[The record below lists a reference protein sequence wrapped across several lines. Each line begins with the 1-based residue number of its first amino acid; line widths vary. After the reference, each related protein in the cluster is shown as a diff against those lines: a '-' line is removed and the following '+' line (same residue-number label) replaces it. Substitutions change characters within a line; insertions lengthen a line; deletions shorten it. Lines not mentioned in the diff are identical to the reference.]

1 MHNVIE
7 LLILLVV
14 IIPKYHKI
22 QFVFIR
28 FENRDN
34 KPKQSKTYPY
44 IIKYIISTRMKIR
57 QLLFGLLLSANFVS
71 NAQDSKKEVLF
82 SIDNKPYYT
91 DEFSRV
97 YKKNIDLVKDESQ
110 KDLNQYLELFVGY
123 KLKIN
128 KANKLGLQN
137 NPKYQSELKS
147 YRSQLSKN
155 YITDTKV
162 TKELIEE
169 AYNRSQKE
177 IKASHILIMVDEN
190 AAPADTLKAY
200 NQILDIRKKALAG
213 EDFGKL
219 AQQFSQDPSAKENS
233 GDLGYFS
240 AFRMVYPFES
250 GAFKTKKNDVSKP
263 VRTRFGYHLI
273 KVNNI
278 RDNRGA
284 VSVAHIMIMKPADAS
299 SSEKGKTKIQDI
311 YKKLQQ
317 GEKFEE
323 LAKQFS
329 EDKSSAGK
337 GGVLN
342 SFSSG
347 ELSSDKFE
355 NVAFSLSKQNPI
367 SEPFESEYGWHIV
380 KFIEKHP
387 VKTFEEME
395 MELDGKIRKDDRS
408 RLIVNSMN
416 EKLRKKYA
424 VKRDEKMYVAI
435 VKAVDN
441 KIYTADWKVPSAI
454 TSFDKALFSIK
465 DSQIS
470 GTAFLNYM
478 YGQQKGLPEVK
489 PVAKL
494 VDALYNKFL
503 DQQLN
508 TYYNDNL
515 EKEFPEFADVME
527 EYRDGLLLFDL
538 MEKEI
543 WEKSKNDTIGLQDF
557 YQKNI
562 NNYKWKNRYD
572 VLIVS
577 STKADFI
584 KKAQKMLKK
593 DKTADFIKQNLNS
606 ANDVE
611 VLEKEGVFEE
621 GSEVLPKNVT
631 FKPGV
636 TDVVKEGDYYFVTRV
651 NKVLPAGNKTLEE
664 CKGKVV
670 NDYQQYLEENWVSDL
685 KKEFT
690 IDVNKDTFEK
700 VKKQIKS

>member
-1 MHNVIE
+1 
-7 LLILLVV
+7 
-14 IIPKYHKI
+14 
-22 QFVFIR
+22 
-28 FENRDN
+28 
-34 KPKQSKTYPY
+34 
-44 IIKYIISTRMKIR
+44 MKIK
-57 QLLFGLLLSANFVS
+57 QLLFGLLLSTNFVS

-82 SIDNKPYYT
+82 TINDKPYFT

-110 KDLNQYLELFVGY
+110 KDLNQYLELFIGY

-128 KANKLGLQN
+128 KANRLGLQD

-147 YRSQLSKN
+147 YRNQLSKN
-155 YITDTKV
+155 YLTDTKV

-190 AAPADTLKAY
+190 ASPADTLKAY
-200 NQILDIRKKALAG
+200 NQILDIRKKAIAG
-213 EDFGKL
+213 GDFGKL
-219 AQQFSQDPSAKENS
+219 AQQYSQDPSAKENQ

-240 AFRMVYPFES
+240 ALRMVYAFES
-250 GAFKTKKNDVSKP
+250 GAYKTKKNEISKP

-273 KVNNI
+273 KVNDI
-278 RDNRGA
+278 RDNRGE
-284 VSVAHIMIMKPADAS
+284 VSVAHIMIMKSEDGS
-299 SSEKGKTKIQDI
+299 QSEKAKVKIQDI
-311 YKKLQQ
+311 YKKLKQ

-329 EDKSSAGK
+329 EDKTSAAK
-337 GGVLN
+337 GGALN
-342 SFSSG
+342 SFGSG
-347 ELSSDKFE
+347 QLSSDEFE
-355 NVAFSLSKQNPI
+355 NVAFSLSGNNPI

-387 VKTFEEME
+387 VKTFQEME
-395 MELDGKIRKDDRS
+395 SELEGKIRRDDRS

-424 VKRDEKMYVAI
+424 VKRDDKLYAAI
-435 VKAVDN
+435 AKTVTGD
-441 KIYTADWKVPSAI
+441 IYTATWKSPSD
-454 TSFDKALFSIK
+454 TKNFDKTLFVVGDK
-465 DSQIS
+465 PVH
-470 GTAFLNYM
+470 GTAFLNFLNSH
-478 YGQQKGLPEVK
+478 QKAVPEIR

-494 VDALYNKFL
+494 VDVLYENFL
-503 DQQLN
+503 DEQLN
-508 TYYNDNL
+508 LYYNDNL

-543 WEKSKNDTIGLQDF
+543 WEKSKTDTIGLQNF

-577 STKADFI
+577 STKSDFI

-593 DKTADFIKQNLNS
+593 GKSADFIKENLNS
-606 ANDVE
+606 GTDVE

-621 GSEVLPKNVT
+621 GNEVLPKNII

-636 TDVVKEGDYYFVTRV
+636 TDIIKEGDYYFVTRV
-651 NKVLPAGNKTLEE
+651 NKVLPAGDKSLEE
-664 CKGKVV
+664 CRGKVV

-685 KKEFT
+685 KKEFN
-690 IDVNKDTFEK
+690 INVNKGTFEK

>member
-1 MHNVIE
+1 
-7 LLILLVV
+7 
-14 IIPKYHKI
+14 
-22 QFVFIR
+22 
-28 FENRDN
+28 
-34 KPKQSKTYPY
+34 
-44 IIKYIISTRMKIR
+44 MKIK

-82 SIDNKPYYT
+82 SIDDKPYYT

-137 NPKYQSELKS
+137 NPKYQTELKS
-147 YRSQLSKN
+147 YRNQLSKN
-155 YITDTKV
+155 YLTDTKV

-169 AYNRSQKE
+169 AYSRSLKE
-177 IKASHILIMVDEN
+177 IKASHILLMVDEN
-190 AAPADTLKAY
+190 ASPADTLKAY
-200 NQILDIRKKALAG
+200 NQIVDLRKRAIAG

-219 AQQFSQDPSAKENS
+219 AQQYSQDPSAKENL

-240 AFRMVYPFES
+240 ALRMVYTFES
-250 GAFKTKKNDVSKP
+250 GAYKTKKGDISKP
-263 VRTRFGYHLI
+263 IRTRFGYHLI
-273 KVNNI
+273 KVNDI
-278 RDNRGA
+278 RDNRGE
-284 VSVAHIMIMKPADAS
+284 VTVAHIMLMKPVEGTPSD
-299 SSEKGKTKIQDI
+299 KGKIKIQDI

-342 SFSSG
+342 PFSSG
-347 ELSSDKFE
+347 ELSSNKFE
-355 NVAFSLSKQNPI
+355 DVAFSLNRENPI

-387 VKTFEEME
+387 VKTFQEME
-395 MELDGKIRKDDRS
+395 TELDNKIRKDDRS
-408 RLIVNSMN
+408 RLIVNSVN

-424 VKRDEKMYVAI
+424 VKRDQKLYAAI
-435 VKAVDN
+435 VKTVTND
-441 KIYTADWKVPSAI
+441 IYTAAWKMPAD
-454 TSFDKALFSIK
+454 TKNFDKTLFAVNEK
-465 DSQIS
+465 AIS
-470 GTAFLNYM
+470 GTMFLNYLN
-478 YGQQKGLPEVK
+478 GQQRGVSEIK
-489 PVAKL
+489 PVVKL
-494 VDALYNKFL
+494 VDVLYEKFL
-503 DQQLN
+503 DEQLN
-508 TYYNDNL
+508 VYYNDNL

-543 WEKSKNDTIGLQDF
+543 WEKSKTDTIGLQNF

-577 STKADFI
+577 STKSDFI

-593 DKTADFIKQNLNS
+593 DKSADFIKQNLNTEK
-606 ANDVE
+606 DVE

-621 GSEVLPKNVT
+621 GNEVLPKNVT
-631 FKPGV
+631 FKTGV

-651 NKVLPAGNKTLEE
+651 NKVLPAAEKTLEE

-690 IDVNKDTFEK
+690 ISVNKDTFEK

>member
-1 MHNVIE
+1 
-7 LLILLVV
+7 
-14 IIPKYHKI
+14 
-22 QFVFIR
+22 
-28 FENRDN
+28 
-34 KPKQSKTYPY
+34 
-44 IIKYIISTRMKIR
+44 MKIK

-82 SIDNKPYYT
+82 SIDDKPYYT

-137 NPKYQSELKS
+137 NPKYQTELKS

-155 YITDTKV
+155 YLTDTKV

-200 NQILDIRKKALAG
+200 NQIMDIRKKAVAG

-219 AQQFSQDPSAKENS
+219 AQQYSQDPSAKENQ
-233 GDLGYFS
+233 GNLGYFS
-240 AFRMVYPFES
+240 ALRMVYAFES
-250 GAFKTKKNDVSKP
+250 GAYKTKKGEISKP

-273 KVNNI
+273 KVNDI
-278 RDNRGA
+278 RDNRGK
-284 VSVAHIMIMKPADAS
+284 VTVAHIMIMKPADGS
-299 SSEKGKTKIQDI
+299 KTDKGKSKIQDI
-311 YKKLQQ
+311 YQKLQQ
-317 GEKFEE
+317 GEKFED

-329 EDKSSAGK
+329 EDKSSSEK

-347 ELSSDKFE
+347 ELSSNEFE
-355 NVAFSLSKQNPI
+355 DVAFSLSKQNPI

-395 MELDGKIRKDDRS
+395 SELDAKIRKDDRS

-424 VKRDEKMYVAI
+424 VKRDNKLYTAI
-435 VKAVDN
+435 VKTVTND
-441 KIYTADWKVPSAI
+441 IYTGAWKLPADTKN
-454 TSFDKALFSIK
+454 FDKTLFSVSDK
-465 DSQIS
+465 AIS
-470 GTAFLNYM
+470 GTTFLNYLNN
-478 YGQQKGLPEVK
+478 QQKGVSEIK

-494 VDALYNKFL
+494 VDFLYEKFL
-503 DQQLN
+503 DEQLN
-508 TYYNDNL
+508 IYYNDNL

-543 WEKSKNDTIGLQDF
+543 WEKSKTDTIGLQDF

-577 STKADFI
+577 STKSDFI
-584 KKAQKMLKK
+584 KKAHKMLKK
-593 DKTADFIKQNLNS
+593 DKSADFIKQNLNTGKE
-606 ANDVE
+606 VE

-621 GSEVLPKNVT
+621 GNEALPKNVT
-631 FKPGV
+631 FKAGV

-690 IDVNKDTFEK
+690 IKVNKDTFEK
-700 VKKQIKS
+700 VKKEIKS

>member
-1 MHNVIE
+1 
-7 LLILLVV
+7 
-14 IIPKYHKI
+14 
-22 QFVFIR
+22 
-28 FENRDN
+28 
-34 KPKQSKTYPY
+34 
-44 IIKYIISTRMKIR
+44 MKIR

-82 SIDNKPYYT
+82 SIDDKPYYT

-155 YITDTKV
+155 YLTDTKV

-200 NQILDIRKKALAG
+200 NQILDIRKKAVAG

-250 GAFKTKKNDVSKP
+250 GAFKTKKNEVSKP

-273 KVNNI
+273 KVNDI

-299 SSEKGKTKIQDI
+299 SSEKGKAKIQDI
-311 YKKLQQ
+311 YRKLQQ

-355 NVAFSLSKQNPI
+355 NVAFSLSKQNPV

-380 KFIEKHP
+380 KFLEKHP
-387 VKTFEEME
+387 VKTFQEME
-395 MELDGKIRKDDRS
+395 TELDGKIRKDDRS

-424 VKRDEKMYVAI
+424 VKRDSKLYASL
-435 VKAVDN
+435 VKTANDGLYTSSWKIPEDTNSFN
-441 KIYTADWKVPSAI
+441 KP
-454 TSFDKALFSIK
+454 LFTIK
-465 DSQIS
+465 DKTVT
-470 GTAFLNYM
+470 GTDFLNYM
-478 YGQQKGLPEVK
+478 NNQQKNVPEVK
-489 PVAKL
+489 PVSKL
-494 VDALYNKFL
+494 VDVLYEKFL
-503 DQQLN
+503 DEQLN
-508 TYYNDNL
+508 SYYNDNL
-515 EKEFPEFADVME
+515 ENEFPEFADVME

-543 WEKSKNDTIGLQDF
+543 WEKSKTDTIGLQNF
-557 YQKNI
+557 YQKNSA
-562 NNYKWKNRYD
+562 NYKWKNRYD

-577 STKADFI
+577 STKSDFI

-593 DKTADFIKQNLNS
+593 DKTADYIKQNLNS
-606 ANDVE
+606 GTE
-611 VLEKEGVFEE
+611 IQVLEKEGVFEE
-621 GSEVLPKNVT
+621 GNEVLPKNVT

-636 TDVVKEGDYYFVTRV
+636 TDVIKEGDYYFVTRV
-651 NKVLPAGNKTLEE
+651 NKVLPAGDKTLEE

-690 IDVNKDTFEK
+690 INVNKDTFEK

>member
-1 MHNVIE
+1 
-7 LLILLVV
+7 
-14 IIPKYHKI
+14 
-22 QFVFIR
+22 
-28 FENRDN
+28 
-34 KPKQSKTYPY
+34 
-44 IIKYIISTRMKIR
+44 MKIK
-57 QLLFGLLLSANFVS
+57 QLLFGLLLSANFVA

-82 SIDNKPYYT
+82 SIDDKPYYT

-137 NPKYQSELKS
+137 NPKYQNELKS

-155 YITDTKV
+155 YLTDTKV

-200 NQILDIRKKALAG
+200 NQALDIRKKAVAG

-219 AQQFSQDPSAKENS
+219 AQQYSQDPSAKENQ

-240 AFRMVYPFES
+240 ALRMVYTFES
-250 GAFKTKKNDVSKP
+250 GAYKTKKGEISKP
-263 VRTRFGYHLI
+263 IRTRFGYHLI
-273 KVNNI
+273 KVNDV
-278 RDNRGA
+278 RDNRGK
-284 VSVAHIMIMKPADAS
+284 VTVAHIMIMKPAEGLN
-299 SSEKGKTKIQDI
+299 SEKGKAKIQDI

-329 EDKSSAGK
+329 EDKSSSEK

-347 ELSSDKFE
+347 ELSSNEFE
-355 NVAFSLSKQNPI
+355 DVAFSLSRQNPI
-367 SEPFESEYGWHIV
+367 SEPFESAYGWHIV
-380 KFIEKHP
+380 KFVEKHP
-387 VKTFEEME
+387 VKSFEEME
-395 MELDGKIRKDDRS
+395 SELEGKIRKDDRS

-424 VKRDEKMYVAI
+424 VKRDNKLYAAL
-435 VKAVDN
+435 VKTVTND
-441 KIYTADWKVPSAI
+441 IYTGAWKVPADTKNFDKNLFSVNEKAI
-454 TSFDKALFSIK
+454 T
-465 DSQIS
+465 
-470 GTAFLNYM
+470 GTTFLNYLNN
-478 YGQQKGLPEVK
+478 QQKGVSEIK
-489 PVAKL
+489 PVSKL
-494 VDALYNKFL
+494 VDFLYEKFL
-503 DQQLN
+503 DEQLN
-508 TYYNDNL
+508 VYYNDNL

-543 WEKSKNDTIGLQDF
+543 WEKSKTDTIGLQHF
-557 YQKNI
+557 YEKNS

-577 STKADFI
+577 STKSDFI
-584 KKAQKMLKK
+584 KKAHKMLKK
-593 DKTADFIKQNLNS
+593 DKSAEFIKQNLNTGKE
-606 ANDVE
+606 VE

-621 GSEVLPKNVT
+621 GNEALPKNVT
-631 FKPGV
+631 FKTGV
-636 TDVVKEGDYYFVTRV
+636 TDVVKQGDYYFVTRV

-690 IDVNKDTFEK
+690 IEVNKDTFEK

>member
-1 MHNVIE
+1 
-7 LLILLVV
+7 
-14 IIPKYHKI
+14 
-22 QFVFIR
+22 
-28 FENRDN
+28 
-34 KPKQSKTYPY
+34 
-44 IIKYIISTRMKIR
+44 MKIK
-57 QLLFGLLLSANFVS
+57 QLLFGLLLSANFAS

-128 KANKLGLQN
+128 KAAKLGLQN

-147 YRSQLSKN
+147 YRNQLSKN

-177 IKASHILIMVDEN
+177 INASHILLMVDEN
-190 AAPADTLKAY
+190 ATPADTLKAY
-200 NQILDIRKKALAG
+200 NQILDIRRKAVAG

-219 AQQFSQDPSAKENS
+219 AQQFSQDPSAKENN
-233 GDLGYFS
+233 GGLGYFS
-240 AFRMVYPFES
+240 AFRMVYAFES
-250 GAFKTKKNDVSKP
+250 GAYKTKKNEISKP

-273 KVNNI
+273 KVNDI
-278 RDNRGA
+278 RDNRGE
-284 VSVAHIMIMKPADAS
+284 VSVAHIMIMKPNDAAS
-299 SSEKGKTKIQDI
+299 FEKGKTKIQDI

-329 EDKSSAGK
+329 EDKSSAAK
-337 GGVLN
+337 GGTLN

-355 NVAFSLSKQNPI
+355 NVAFSLSKENPI
-367 SEPFESEYGWHIV
+367 SAPFESEYGWHIV
-380 KFIEKHP
+380 KFLEKRP
-387 VKTFEEME
+387 VKTFQEME
-395 MELDGKIRKDDRS
+395 SELDAKIRKDDRS

-424 VKRDEKMYVAI
+424 VKRDEKLYPAL
-435 VKAVDN
+435 VKTVTND
-441 KIYTADWKVPSAI
+441 IYTATWKFPADTKI
-454 TSFDKALFSIK
+454 FDKTLFAINDK
-465 DSQIS
+465 QIT
-470 GTAFLNYM
+470 GTTFLNYVNS
-478 YGQQKGLPEVK
+478 QQKNVPEIK

-494 VDALYNKFL
+494 VDVLYERFL
-503 DQQLN
+503 DEQLN
-508 TYYNDNL
+508 IYYNDNL

-543 WEKSKNDTIGLQDF
+543 WEKSKTDTIGLQNF
-557 YQKNI
+557 YQKNSA
-562 NNYKWKNRYD
+562 NYKWKNRYD

-606 ANDVE
+606 GKEVE

-621 GSEVLPKNVT
+621 GNEVLPKNVT

-636 TDVVKEGDYYFVTRV
+636 TDIIKEGDYYFVTRV
-651 NKVLPAGNKTLEE
+651 NKVLPATDKTLEE
-664 CKGKVV
+664 CKGKVI